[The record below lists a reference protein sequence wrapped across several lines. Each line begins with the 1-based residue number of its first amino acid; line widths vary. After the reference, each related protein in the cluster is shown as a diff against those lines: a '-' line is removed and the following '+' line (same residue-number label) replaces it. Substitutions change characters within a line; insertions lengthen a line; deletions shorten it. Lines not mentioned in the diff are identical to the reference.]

1 MSSKAVKILFVV
13 FLLSLA
19 YSVARYHIF
28 EAVPSKDFAL
38 YVMNKCLGL
47 SAFVLLTLTFA
58 LGPVKSLGFDV
69 PDPWL
74 AIRKEIGIVTFAMVL
89 AHVLCSM
96 LIFGSGAYY
105 AKFFVKGVGMSGI
118 GSWSM
123 LLGVLSFVW
132 LWLYNISFKTL
143 HEGDE
148 KFLQLIT
155 SKGSL
160 IVAGLL
166 SAGHVTV
173 MGFAGWIQPENWA
186 GGMPP
191 ITLVAFAVFLV
202 GFTINVIARR

>member
-1 MSSKAVKILFVV
+1 VSKQAVKIVILVLLF
-13 FLLSLA
+13 SLV

-28 EAVPSKDFAL
+28 EAIPSKDFAL

-47 SAFVLLTLTFA
+47 SAFILLTLTFA
-58 LGPVKSLGFDV
+58 LGPARALGLNV

-74 AIRKEIGIVTFAMVL
+74 ATRKEIGIVSFAMVL

-105 AKFFVKGVGMSGI
+105 AKFFVAGGGMSGI

-132 LWLYNISFKTL
+132 LWLYNISFKTSQ
-143 HEGDE
+143 EGDAN
-148 KFLQLIT
+148 FLKLIT

-160 IVAGLL
+160 IAAGLL

-173 MGFAGWIQPENWA
+173 MGFTGWTQPENWA

-191 ITLVAFAVFLV
+191 VTLVAFAVFLV
-202 GFTINVIARR
+202 GFTINLVARR

>member
-1 MSSKAVKILFVV
+1 VSRKAVKIVILVLLF
-13 FLLSLA
+13 SLV
-19 YSVARYHIF
+19 YSVVRYHIF
-28 EAVPSKDFAL
+28 EAIPSKDFAL

-47 SAFVLLTLTFA
+47 SAFILLTLTFA
-58 LGPVKSLGFDV
+58 LGPARALGLNV

-74 AIRKEIGIVTFAMVL
+74 ATRKEIGIVSFAMVL

-105 AKFFVKGVGMSGI
+105 AKFFAAGGGMSVI

-132 LWLYNISFKTL
+132 LWLYNISFKTSQ
-143 HEGDE
+143 EGDAN
-148 KFLQLIT
+148 FLKLIT

-160 IVAGLL
+160 IAAGLL

-173 MGFAGWIQPENWA
+173 MGFTGWTQPGNWA

-202 GFTINVIARR
+202 GFTINLAARR